1 MNPGAFRETI
11 RIWSRGDKQLQSGFF
26 AQEKQLIC
34 TMRAGRADATVREV
48 WEAFA
53 AKTRNV
59 VNFYI
64 RPMAGIKAGMWVEW
78 QGQWHEIISV
88 QHGRYLNAPMTLK
101 TICKEAI

>member
-1 MNPGAFRETI
+1 MNPGGMRETI
-11 RIWSRGDKQLQSGFF
+11 SIWSRGDIMLTSGF
-26 AQEKQLIC
+26 AGEEKELIC
-34 TMRAGRADATVREV
+34 RIRARRADASAREV

-64 RPMAGIKAGMWVEW
+64 RPRAGLKTGMWVECS
-78 QGQWHEIISV
+78 GQWHEIISV
-88 QHGRYLNAPMTLK
+88 QRGSYLGAPMVLK